1 LNVTPLSEFVGFAL
15 RRAQAA
21 VYADLNL
28 SLAQVALRPGQFAV
42 LKLIAD
48 NPGSS
53 QSSVCSALG
62 VQKANFVVT
71 MSDLVRR
78 GLVQRRR
85 SVADGRTYALHL
97 SAQGRRILRRAGELQ
112 SVHEQRLRDRLGVQ
126 GRTQLLELL
135 DRLMVT
141 NA

>member
-1 LNVTPLSEFVGFAL
+1 MAPLSEFVGFAL
-15 RRAQAA
+15 RRAQVA
-21 VYADLNL
+21 VYADLNV

-62 VQKANFVVT
+62 IQKANFVVT

-97 SAQGRRILRRAGELQ
+97 SVPGRRILRRAGALQ
-112 SVHEQRLRDRLGVQ
+112 SVHEQRLRERLGVQ

-135 DRLMVT
+135 DRLVVP